1 MLVIEQKGDYRK
13 LNSFFQKMLRIAHM
27 SILDKYGKM
36 GVAAL
41 AAATPIDTGET
52 ANSWY
57 YEVVPEKEGVSKLI
71 FSNTNVNDGVNV
83 AIILQYGHA
92 TRGGTWVE
100 GIDYINPALAPV
112 MKELSD
118 ELWREVTKA

>member
-1 MLVIEQKGDYRK
+1 MLVIEQKGDFRK
-13 LNSFFQKMLRIAHM
+13 LNSFFQRMLKIAHM
-27 SILDKYGKM
+27 SILDKYGKK

-41 AAATPIDTGET
+41 SAATPIDTGET

-57 YEVVPEKEGVSKLI
+57 YEVVPEKDGVSKLI
-71 FSNTNVNDGVNV
+71 FSNTNVNEGVNV

>member
-13 LNSFFQKMLRIAHM
+13 LNSFFQKMLHIAHM